1 MRSSDIEGPGVE
13 VVRGRTAAMAAVELD
28 DLRRRIEGG
37 LTLVA
42 VEPDVPDGFWS
53 ELLGVRTIDAVP
65 PGEYFARLGPD
76 VGAVG
81 DRLDGE
87 FAFVGGF
94 RPLVPLEGG
103 TRSLACVSIGFREHA
118 LVTEVRRGAGRVL
131 VTAVAPESSPSL
143 AMLVQR
149 AIAGPRPST
158 DRVGIA
164 IVGYGPFGGMGY
176 SHGLAIAA
184 KPGLELAAVVDPSVD
199 RRKAAEADFP
209 GLTSYASID
218 ELVGDGDVDLAIVA
232 TPPSAHFDLTRRLL
246 RAGKHVACEKPLC
259 LTAAQADELIAVAD
273 AGDRVLTVHQNRRWD
288 PDFLAVR
295 RAVEA
300 GLLGDLFNVETFV
313 GGFEHPCRAWHSD
326 VEVSGGAV
334 YDWGSHHVDW
344 ILQLLGGDP
353 PARVTTF
360 GHKRVWHDVTNLDQL
375 RLHLAWDDGREA
387 EFFQSDVAGVRRPKF
402 YVQGTA
408 GTLVGEYRPLT
419 FERIEPG
426 RGYVADAAHHA
437 EAPAALTLA
446 RYESGYGLT
455 STSLPVA
462 PEQRFAFHRNLA
474 DHLLLG
480 EPLAVTAASVR
491 TVVAVLEASQRSSDE
506 GGRVIE
512 LS

>member
-13 VVRGRTAAMAAVELD
+13 VVRGRTAAMAAGELD
-28 DLRRRIEGG
+28 DLRRRVEGG
-37 LTLVA
+37 VTLVA
-42 VEPDVPDGFWS
+42 IEPDVADGFWA
-53 ELLGVRTIDAVP
+53 ELLGVRTTEPVP
-65 PGEYFARLGPD
+65 AGEYFARLGPD
-76 VGAVG
+76 VGAAG
-81 DRLDGE
+81 DRLDAE

-94 RPLVPLEGG
+94 RPLLPLEGAV
-103 TRSLACVSIGFREHA
+103 RSLACVSIGFREHA

-131 VTAVAPESSPSL
+131 VTAVPPESSPSL

-149 AIAGPRPST
+149 AIAARPPST
-158 DRVGIA
+158 ETVGIA

-184 KPGLELAAVVDPSVD
+184 TPGLELAAVVDPSVD

-218 ELVGDGDVDLAIVA
+218 ELVGDDDVDLAIVA

-259 LTAAQADELIAVAD
+259 LTAAEADELIAVAD

-295 RAVEA
+295 RAVDA

-344 ILQLLGGDP
+344 ILQLLGGDA

-375 RLHLAWDDGREA
+375 RLHLAWGDGREA

-408 GTLVGEYRPLT
+408 GTLVGPVPSADVRADRTGTRLRRRRRPP
-419 FERIEPG
+419 R
-426 RGYVADAAHHA
+426 RGAA
-437 EAPAALTLA
+437 PT
-446 RYESGYGLT
+446 
-455 STSLPVA
+455 
-462 PEQRFAFHRNLA
+462 
-474 DHLLLG
+474 
-480 EPLAVTAASVR
+480 
-491 TVVAVLEASQRSSDE
+491 
-506 GGRVIE
+506 
-512 LS
+512 